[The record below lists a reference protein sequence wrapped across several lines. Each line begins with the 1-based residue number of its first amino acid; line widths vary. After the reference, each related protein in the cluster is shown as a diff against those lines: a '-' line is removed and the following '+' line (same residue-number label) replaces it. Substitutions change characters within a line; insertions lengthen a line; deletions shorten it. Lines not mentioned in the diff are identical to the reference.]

1 MMDGPDAETAKSAS
15 AVLVEPPMEERT
27 SVPL

>member
-1 MMDGPDAETAKSAS
+1 MDGPDVETAKSAS
-15 AVLVEPPMEERT
+15 AVLVGLPTEEHT